1 MTKQGRF
8 FSKLIQKVKADEG
21 FRWEPVYIQWLR
33 KMRAS
38 VTLDIRCPYSELA
51 GSGVMSLQQESFVR
65 ALDEQRIAHEGT
77 DEAYVYPGLSVAWE
91 DSPVAVSLSGGFVRS
106 FAERAATA
114 PDELGAVELRE
125 LGRLL
130 PGCLL
135 IDVRKLGF
143 SLHTV
148 ELEGL
153 FVYPSYDVERGY
165 VMLLLV
171 GAGLDN
177 GLRFPLQS
185 KLVLKGRTFA
195 DAVRA
200 SEEERAFLA
209 SMWWAEGSEQGLVEV
224 FTPLDDDAE
233 LMQLA
238 AQLLAM
244 ICSPQAQLNRYSS
257 PLWQSIDVT
266 LAAAPPAAARIEGAS
281 AGGVPSAQPTE
292 PHDTGERTGVE
303 GANEDAVASGSLCAE
318 ERAGQGAGSPQPE
331 LPLPSTADGAAAA
344 PGDESA
350 AEPAPAPEGEGA
362 DPASPSP
369 AAASAELQRT
379 AEAQAARIGELE
391 LMVSSLQ
398 ARISSLNYSLEL
410 AHVTGAELREEAD
423 RLRAQA
429 QLLQELELPATPLE
443 ALQLAQRAF
452 GAQLVFLPS
461 ALKSAEEFKGGS
473 AAEVWAVLRAMA
485 TVLQPLFASGECA
498 DISAAFQAQA
508 GFELALRDTKA
519 TKSNPKLQRLRRFE
533 YKGSERDASAHVKG
547 RSTKPGKCLRV
558 YFFYE
563 PQGKQLVI
571 AHCGEHLK
579 SAGTPK

>member
-8 FSKLIQKVKADEG
+8 FSKLIQKLKADEG
-21 FRWEPVYIQWLR
+21 FRWEPVYVQWLR
-33 KMRAS
+33 KLRAS
-38 VTLDIRCPYSELA
+38 VTLDISCPYSELA
-51 GSGVMSLQQESFVR
+51 GSQVMSLQQESFVR

-91 DSPVAVSLSGGFVRS
+91 DSPVAVSLSGSFVRS
-106 FAERAATA
+106 FAERAAA
-114 PDELGAVELRE
+114 EPDELGAVPLSALEALM
-125 LGRLL
+125 

-135 IDVRKLGF
+135 IDARKLGF

-195 DAVRA
+195 DAVRV

-209 SMWWAEGSEQGLVEV
+209 SMWWAEGSEQGLVEA

-233 LMQLA
+233 LMHLA

-244 ICSPQAQLNRYSS
+244 ICSPQAQLCRYSA
-257 PLWQSIDVT
+257 PLWESIDVT
-266 LAAAPPAAARIEGAS
+266 LAPAPALPAA
-281 AGGVPSAQPTE
+281 
-292 PHDTGERTGVE
+292 
-303 GANEDAVASGSLCAE
+303 
-318 ERAGQGAGSPQPE
+318 
-331 LPLPSTADGAAAA
+331 TADGADDGSTADA
-344 PGDESA
+344 PFAGPSSEKTAGQDIDSA
-350 AEPAPAPEGEGA
+350 LTIPPLPAEADGAVVSPSEEDTAQPAPSAEGEGA
-362 DPASPSP
+362 TPASPSP
-369 AAASAELQRT
+369 ATDDELQRT
-379 AEAQAARIGELE
+379 LEAQEARIGELE
-391 LMVSSLQ
+391 LLVSSLQ

-410 AHVTGAELREEAD
+410 AHITGAELREEAD
-423 RLRAQA
+423 RLRGQG

-443 ALQLAQRAF
+443 SLQLAQRAF
-452 GAQLVFLPS
+452 AGQLAFLPS

-473 AAEVWAVLRAMA
+473 AAEVWAVLRSMA
-485 TVLQPLFASGECA
+485 TVLQPLFAGSECV
-498 DISAAFQAQA
+498 DISAEFQAKA

-533 YKGSERDASAHVKG
+533 YKGQERDASAHVKG

-563 PQGKQLVI
+563 PHDKQLVI
-571 AHCGEHLK
+571 AHCGDHLK
-579 SAGTPK
+579 SAGSPK

>member
-1 MTKQGRF
+1 MNKQARF
-8 FSKLIQKVKADEG
+8 FSKLLQKLKADEG
-21 FRWEPVYIQWLR
+21 FRWEPVYVEWLR
-33 KMRAS
+33 KLRAS
-38 VTLDIRCPYSELA
+38 VTLDISCPYSELA
-51 GSGVMSLQQESFVR
+51 GSRVMSLQQESFVR

-91 DSPVAVSLSGGFVRS
+91 DSPVVVSLSGSFVRS
-106 FAERAATA
+106 FAERAAA
-114 PDELGAVELRE
+114 EPEELGAVPLSALEVLM
-125 LGRLL
+125 

-135 IDVRKLGF
+135 IDARKLGF

-233 LMQLA
+233 LMHLA

-244 ICSPQAQLNRYSS
+244 ICSPQAQLCRYSA
-257 PLWQSIDVT
+257 PLWESIDVT
-266 LAAAPPAAARIEGAS
+266 LAPAPVLPAATAEGSEGAD
-281 AGGVPSAQPTE
+281 E
-292 PHDTGERTGVE
+292 
-303 GANEDAVASGSLCAE
+303 
-318 ERAGQGAGSPQPE
+318 
-331 LPLPSTADGAAAA
+331 
-344 PGDESA
+344 GDESSAGA
-350 AEPAPAPEGEGA
+350 ASTPPTATQDPGEHA
-362 DPASPSP
+362 TLASPSP
-369 AAASAELQRT
+369 AVDDELQRML
-379 AEAQAARIGELE
+379 EAQEARIGELE
-391 LMVSSLQ
+391 LMVTSLQ

-410 AHVTGAELREEAD
+410 AHITGAELREEAD
-423 RLRAQA
+423 RLRGQG
-429 QLLQELELPATPLE
+429 QLLQELEVPTTPLE
-443 ALQLAQRAF
+443 SLQLARRAF
-452 GAQLVFLPS
+452 PTQLAFLPS
-461 ALKSAEEFKGGS
+461 ALKSAEEFRSGS
-473 AAEVWAVLRAMA
+473 AAEVWAVLRSMA
-485 TVLQPLFASGECA
+485 TVLQPLFASGKCA
-498 DISAAFQAQA
+498 DISAEFQAKA

-533 YKGSERDASAHVKG
+533 YKGQERDASAHVKG

-563 PQGKQLVI
+563 PQDKQLVI
-571 AHCGEHLK
+571 AHCGDHLK
-579 SAGTPK
+579 SVGSPK